1 MNDLSSGASLSV
13 YLIEPSSVQAKIIIK
28 ALKAIGV
35 RKIEKFEDAESALAG
50 MRAKRPDLILSAL
63 YLPDMPGTDLI
74 QIMRQD
80 EDLEDIAFILVSS
93 ETRPQVLE
101 PVRQSGACG
110 ILPKPFTE
118 LQLKT
123 ALSTTLDYL
132 HRDDTLADENIDLE
146 ELKVLI
152 VDDSKS
158 SRNYVRRVLENLG
171 VKKILEATN
180 GRKAVEI
187 MADTFVDLVITDYN
201 MPEMDGRALIEHI
214 RSKSWQKSVP
224 ILMVT
229 SEQNKSRLAGIE
241 DSGVAG
247 ICDKPFI
254 PDVIKPLL
262 MKILA
267 GNRDSSS

>member
-1 MNDLSSGASLSV
+1 VGNLSSVKSLSV
-13 YLIEPSSVQAKIIIK
+13 YLIEPSSVQAKIIVGS
-28 ALKAIGV
+28 LNAIGV
-35 RKIEKFEDAESALAG
+35 SRIEVFENAQSGLAA
-50 MRAKRPDLILSAL
+50 MHAKRPDLVLSAL
-63 YLPDMPGTDLI
+63 YLPDMSGTELI
-74 QIMRQD
+74 NAMRKD
-80 EDLEDIAFILVSS
+80 SSLEEIAFILVSS

-118 LQLKT
+118 QQLKT

-132 HRDDTLADENIDLE
+132 MHDDSLIEEGANLE

-158 SRNYVRRVLENLG
+158 SRNFVRRVLDNLG
-171 VKKILEATN
+171 IKNILEAEN
-180 GRKAVEI
+180 GRQALKLMSE
-187 MADTFVDLVITDYN
+187 TFVDLVITDFN

-214 RSKSWQKSVP
+214 RSESWQQSVP

-241 DSGVAG
+241 DSGVSG

-254 PDVIKPLL
+254 PDIIEPLI

-267 GNRDSSS
+267 GNQK